1 MQKPKSSRSIRLA
14 IAISLVIVVLTGAA
28 YLLLY
33 HGPARLITHS
43 KNTTEELGRTVYRA
57 LDDLANLR
65 PKVTVSGRTIIE
77 GTAEIAE
84 LTTVEKNFEQTHTV
98 ETTWLG
104 STKRLNVKGRFTA
117 KAGFDLRQAIT
128 IDVAED
134 GKIIRVS
141 LPPARIHSLEQTNV
155 EILEDEN
162 GYWNKIT
169 KEQRQE
175 ALNALMSDARKSI
188 GETAILREAEQSF
201 EKQIADII
209 RRQVPQDS
217 KVIIEYP
224 KQ

>member
-1 MQKPKSSRSIRLA
+1 MSTPPPSRSIHRA
-14 IAISLVIVVLTGAA
+14 IAISLAIAVLTGAL

-43 KNTTEELGRTVYRA
+43 KNSTEELGRNVFRA
-57 LDDLANLR
+57 LDEFAHVR
-65 PKVTVSGRTIIE
+65 PKVTVQGRTIVE
-77 GTAEIAE
+77 ASAEIAE

-104 STKRLNVKGRFTA
+104 STKRLNIKGSFTA

-128 IDVAED
+128 IDVADD
-134 GKIIRVS
+134 GKTIHVS
-141 LPPARIHSLEQTNV
+141 LPPARLHSVEQTQV

-175 ALNALMSDARKSI
+175 GLNALLSDARKSI
-188 GETAILREAEQSF
+188 EESSILLDAERSF

-209 RRQVPQDS
+209 RRQVPHDS
-217 KVIIEYP
+217 KIIIESL
-224 KQ
+224 K

>member
-1 MQKPKSSRSIRLA
+1 MQMPKSSRSIRLA
-14 IAISLVIVVLTGAA
+14 IAISIVIVVLTGAL

-57 LDDLANLR
+57 LDELANLR
-65 PKVTVSGRTIIE
+65 PKVIVSGRTIIE

-117 KAGFDLRQAIT
+117 KAGFDLKQAIT

-141 LPPARIHSLEQTNV
+141 LPPARIHSVEQTNV

-175 ALNALMSDARKSI
+175 ALNALMSDARKSV
-188 GETAILREAEQSF
+188 GETPILREAEQSF

>member
-1 MQKPKSSRSIRLA
+1 MQKPESSRSIRRA
-14 IAISLVIVVLTGAA
+14 IAISIVIAVLTGAL

-33 HGPARLITHS
+33 QGPARLITHS

-57 LDDLANLR
+57 LDELANLR
-65 PKVTVSGRTIIE
+65 PRVTVSGRTIIE
-77 GTAEIAE
+77 GTADIAE
-84 LTTVEKNFEQTHTV
+84 LSTVEKNFEQTHTV

-117 KAGFDLRQAIT
+117 KAGFDLKQAIT

-141 LPPARIHSLEQTNV
+141 LPPARIHSVEQTNV

-175 ALNALMSDARKSI
+175 ALNALLSDARKSI
-188 GETAILREAEQSF
+188 EQTAILREAEQSF

-209 RRQVPQDS
+209 RQQVPQDS
-217 KVIIEYP
+217 QVIIEYP
-224 KQ
+224 R

>member
-1 MQKPKSSRSIRLA
+1 MQKPESSRSIRRA
-14 IAISLVIVVLTGAA
+14 IAISIVIAVLTGAL

-33 HGPARLITHS
+33 QGPARLITHS

-57 LDDLANLR
+57 LDELANLR
-65 PKVTVSGRTIIE
+65 PRVTVSGRTIIE
-77 GTAEIAE
+77 GTADIAE
-84 LTTVEKNFEQTHTV
+84 LSTVEKNFEQTHTV

-104 STKRLNVKGRFTA
+104 STKRLNLKGRFTA
-117 KAGFDLRQAIT
+117 KAGFDLKQAIT

-141 LPPARIHSLEQTNV
+141 LPPARIHSVEQTNV

-175 ALNALMSDARKSI
+175 ALNALLSDARKSI
-188 GETAILREAEQSF
+188 EQTAILREAEQSF

-209 RRQVPQDS
+209 RQQVPQDS
-217 KVIIEYP
+217 QVIIEYP
-224 KQ
+224 R